1 MPARPGR
8 LFPARP
14 RLLAPAALLLLLF
27 GHGGGGRWGA
37 RAQVPG
43 AAAEEPSAVFGGDP
57 EDPHTKHLYSA
68 DMFTH
73 GIRSAAHFVMFF
85 APWCGHCQRLQPT
98 WNELGDK
105 YNSMEDAKI
114 YVAKVDCTASSDVCS
129 EQGVRGYPTLK
140 LFKPG
145 QEAVK
150 YQGPRDFQALENWM
164 LQTLNEEPATPEP
177 EPEPPRAPELK
188 QGLYELSAS
197 NFELHVAQ
205 GNHFIKFFAPWC
217 GHCKALAPTWEQL
230 ALGLEHSETVKIGKV
245 DCTQHHELCSGNQVR
260 GYPTLLWFQDGKK
273 VDQYKGKRDL
283 DSLRE
288 YVELQ
293 LQSADR
299 GTPEATPPAE
309 APVGAAEPEADK
321 GAVLA
326 LTENNFDDTIAEGIT
341 FIKFYAPWCGH
352 CKNLAP
358 TWEELSK
365 REFPGLAEVKVAEVD
380 CTAERNICNKYSV
393 RGYPTLLLFRGGK
406 RVSEHN
412 GGRDLDSLQ
421 SFVLRQAK
429 DEL

>member
-8 LFPARP
+8 LLPPRARP
-14 RLLAPAALLLLLF
+14 PALAALLLLLL

-37 RAQVPG
+37 GAG
-43 AAAEEPSAVFGGDP
+43 EAGEAAADGQ
-57 EDPHTKHLYSA
+57 DPHAKHLYSA

-98 WNELGDK
+98 WNDLGDK
-105 YNSMEDAKI
+105 YNSMEDAKV

-129 EQGVRGYPTLK
+129 AQGVRGYPTLK
-140 LFKPG
+140 FFRPG

-150 YQGPRDFQALENWM
+150 YQGPRDFQTLENWM

-177 EPEPPRAPELK
+177 AVEPPRAPELK
-188 QGLYELSAS
+188 QGLYELSAG
-197 NFELHVAQ
+197 NFERHVAQ
-205 GNHFIKFFAPWC
+205 GDHFIKFFAPWC

-245 DCTQHHELCSGNQVR
+245 DCTQHYELCSGNQVR
-260 GYPTLLWFQDGKK
+260 GYPTLLWFRDGEK

-283 DSLRE
+283 ESLRE
-288 YVELQ
+288 YVESQ
-293 LQSADR
+293 LQRAET
-299 GTPEATPPAE
+299 GAPETAAPSE
-309 APVGAAEPEADK
+309 APVPPAEPEADK
-321 GAVLA
+321 GTVLA
-326 LTENNFDDTIAEGIT
+326 LTESNFDDTIAEGIT
-341 FIKFYAPWCGH
+341 FVKFYAPWCGH

-358 TWEELSK
+358 TWEELAK
-365 REFPGLAEVKVAEVD
+365 KDFPGLAEVKIAEVD
-380 CTAERNICNKYSV
+380 CTAERNTCSKYSV

-406 RVSEHN
+406 KVSEHS
-412 GGRDLDSLQ
+412 GGRDLESLHR
-421 SFVLRQAK
+421 FVLGQAK